1 LKKFILLISL
11 FTLVLPSFGQGWKD
25 YRQEVIGSVGP
36 SFLLGDVGGGVD
48 KPTNTIRDI
57 NFKATRVS
65 LGGGYNYYLRQNM
78 SIVGRF
84 SYNMLT
90 AKDEFAA
97 NDARRNRNFD
107 IRTQLTEVSAQ
118 YRYYF
123 VKDKFS
129 RSFKLAG
136 ASSMSF
142 SQLSAYAAIGVAGFY
157 FNPKGRYSDNKFYAL
172 QPLGTEGQGLA
183 GSPEKY
189 KRIGIAI
196 PFSVGAKY
204 SLGKRWGI
212 GAEICVRKTFTDY
225 IDDVST
231 VYYDNAAIEAEYGEK
246 AGFLAD
252 PNDGSKAS
260 WTGAGERRGGE
271 GLDDFYATFM
281 ISVNYKILK
290 GSSFK
295 PRF

>member
-1 LKKFILLISL
+1 MKKLILLISL
-11 FTLVLPSFGQGWKD
+11 STLVLPSFGQRWKD
-25 YRQEVIGSVGP
+25 YRQEVFGSVGP
-36 SFLLGDVGGGVD
+36 SFLLGDVGGAVD

-65 LGGGYNYYLRQNM
+65 LGGGYNYFVRQDM
-78 SIVGRF
+78 SIVGQF
-84 SYNMLT
+84 TYNMLT

-107 IRTQLTEVSAQ
+107 IRTHLMEVSAQ

-123 VKDKFS
+123 VKDKFGH
-129 RSFKLAG
+129 SFKLRG
-136 ASSMSF
+136 ASSMFF

-172 QPLGTEGQGLA
+172 QPLGTEGQGLTV
-183 GSPEKY
+183 GTEKY

-212 GAEICVRKTFTDY
+212 GAELCIRKTFTDY

-231 VYYDNAAIEAEYGEK
+231 VYYDNTAIEAEYGER
-246 AGFLAD
+246 AGFLAN
-252 PNDGSKAS
+252 P
-260 WTGAGERRGGE
+260 GAGAVPGERRGGE

-281 ISVNYKILK
+281 ISVNYKLLK
-290 GSSFK
+290 GNSIK